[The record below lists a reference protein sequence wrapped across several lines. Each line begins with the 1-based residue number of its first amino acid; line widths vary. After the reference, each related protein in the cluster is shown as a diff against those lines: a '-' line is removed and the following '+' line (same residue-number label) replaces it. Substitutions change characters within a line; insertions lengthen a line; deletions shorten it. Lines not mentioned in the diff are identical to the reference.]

1 MSSQRTQESGF
12 SLIELLVVIGI
23 SVLMTTLLLINMR
36 TGTDHVE
43 LEGEAYKI
51 ATLARE
57 AQTYAIST
65 KTFGTT
71 LTYPS
76 VGLYF
81 ANIPNGTSVLFFGE
95 PKAPPNPDGKYST
108 GDQTIKTFNLMSGYK
123 IISICGNTTSCPSG
137 TLNNVSVAYQRPFV
151 SASIMSGATKYSYI
165 TITLQSP
172 KQNTRQIQ
180 LWSTGQ
186 VTVL

>member
-71 LTYPS
+71 LTYKS

-81 ANIPNGTSVLFFGE
+81 NNVPNGTMVTFFGE
-95 PKAPPNPDGKYST
+95 RTPDGIYNT
-108 GDQTIKTFNLMSGYK
+108 GDDDITSKKLTLMSGYK
-123 IISICGNTTSCPSG
+123 IISICGNATSCG
-137 TLNNVSVAYQRPFV
+137 TTLNNVSVAYQRPFV